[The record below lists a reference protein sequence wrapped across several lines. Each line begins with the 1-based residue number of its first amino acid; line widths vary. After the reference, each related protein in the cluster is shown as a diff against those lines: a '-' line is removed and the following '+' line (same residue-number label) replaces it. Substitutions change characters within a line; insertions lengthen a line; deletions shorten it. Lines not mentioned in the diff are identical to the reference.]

1 MCSISPSAENS
12 FAIGELII
20 LQTETCVSWRT
31 SRPPWLPLREVQTQR
46 TCCTVLLA
54 LKRRQRI
61 PHSTRTS
68 LTPCKLRTRQ
78 CKCRRLIIKH
88 NFHLQNAKKSTCWPP
103 ALGNQGHANGGS
115 SHYACISHAQAMLV
129 NTAGGLG
136 SWWQLVLCIFV
147 PLAVY

>member
-1 MCSISPSAENS
+1 MRTLVNLTPTMATFARGPDTTHFLYRLTCTAEKAAHS
-12 FAIGELII
+12 
-20 LQTETCVSWRT
+20 
-31 SRPPWLPLREVQTQR
+31 
-46 TCCTVLLA
+46 
-54 LKRRQRI
+54 
-61 PHSTRTS
+61 HSTRTS

-136 SWWQLVLCIFV
+136 FWWDGSLHICSSSRLLKRRTHC
-147 PLAVY
+147 